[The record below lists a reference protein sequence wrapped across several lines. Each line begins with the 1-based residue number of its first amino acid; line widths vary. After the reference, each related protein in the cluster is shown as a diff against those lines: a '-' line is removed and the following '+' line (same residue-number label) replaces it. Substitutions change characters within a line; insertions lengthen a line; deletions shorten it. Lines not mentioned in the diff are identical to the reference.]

1 MSRMGWERPEDWEEQ
16 AEYEGSADLRGR
28 LFFLR
33 LLVVVTLGILL
44 GRVIWLQQT
53 QGDNFAAA
61 AIDNQLATLTENAP
75 RGVIFDRNGALLAEN
90 LASFNVSI
98 TLSKLPEDDADRQA
112 VFERLSLLT
121 GVPIT
126 NTIAQRELAQ
136 SADPAEI
143 GVARRLA
150 TVYNAPISDTLDAA
164 GIVPQLQTSIEDVVR
179 TFSFD
184 PFNPHVIT
192 RNVPIT
198 LARVIEQ
205 ESVFMPGVSVVA
217 EPVRNYPTGALTSHI
232 IGFMGPIPDLSYVT
246 ERGYERDDRVG
257 LFGLESSQEEF
268 LKGVKGE
275 RTIEVDATGREQRQ
289 IGVAIPPQAG
299 YNLHLTIDAEL
310 QRHAEDIM
318 QNWMQWRRDT
328 PDRRRGELEIESAS
342 VVAINPKTGEI
353 LAMVD
358 APTFDNNR
366 FATEIPVEYYLQ
378 LDRNDYLPLFNHAIG
393 GQYPPGSTFKVLTGA
408 ASLQEGIV
416 SPSRL
421 LDAPGSIV
429 IPNRF
434 SPNDPGRSQRFVCW
448 IWNTFVPDEE
458 TGIVGRGEH
467 GGMNMFTAMAQ
478 SCDIYF
484 YKVTGGFNQDGETV
498 GALGIERLKRYA
510 NQFGFGTVQGIEL
523 PAEAAG
529 NIPSQAWKQTNF
541 AEPWST
547 GDNYNTSIGQ
557 GFVTATPMQVAQMA
571 AVIANG
577 GFLYRP
583 SIVHHMTDSDGNVVL
598 FDAQNRPI
606 FASPGENGIPIVRDE
621 SGNLLDP
628 ARLPFSITF
637 DSDGNYLRPPELVNV
652 VEVDRQNLDVIA
664 EGMRLVNHGIGT
676 ASFIGEDI
684 TFNEETGG
692 VEQLSP
698 WLTQW
703 GIMTAGK
710 TGTAEYCDNIAI
722 TRGWCFFDKLNG
734 ERQVQPAH
742 AWYVGYAPFDDPE
755 IVISAFM
762 FNAEEGS
769 ETTALIV
776 RDLMKAYFKIDQ
788 YAEELPEEP

>member
-53 QGDNFAAA
+53 QVEGLTAA
-61 AIDNQLATLTENAP
+61 AIDNQIATITQNAP
-75 RGVIFDRNGALLAEN
+75 RGVIFDRNGILLAEN
-90 LASFNVSI
+90 LASFDVSV
-98 TLSKLPEDDADRQA
+98 TLSKLPTDDVDRRA

-126 NTIAQRELAQ
+126 NTVAQQALGK
-136 SADPAEI
+136 SADPAEV
-143 GVARRLA
+143 GVTSRLA
-150 TVYNAPISDTLDAA
+150 SLYSAPISGTLNSA
-164 GIVPQLQTSIEDVVR
+164 GIIPQLPTSIEEVVR

-232 IGFMGPIPDLSYVT
+232 IGFMGPIPDLSYVD
-246 ERGYERDDRVG
+246 RGYERDDRVG

-289 IGVAIPPQAG
+289 IGVETPPTAG
-299 YNLHLTIDAEL
+299 YNLHLTVDAVL
-310 QRHAEDIM
+310 QGHAEDTM
-318 QNWMQWRRDT
+318 QAWLQWRRDT
-328 PDRRRGELEIESAS
+328 PDRRRGELEVESAS
-342 VVAINPKTGEI
+342 LVALNPKTGEV

-378 LDRNDYLPLFNHAIG
+378 LDRDDYLPLFNHAIG
-393 GQYPPGSTFKVLTGA
+393 GQYPPGSTFKILTGA
-408 ASLQEGIV
+408 AALQEGIV

-421 LDAPGSIV
+421 LDTPGSIV

-434 SPNDPGRSQRFVCW
+434 SPNDPGRAQRFVCW
-448 IWNTFVPDEE
+448 IWNTFVQDDE
-458 TGIVGRGEH
+458 TGLVGRGEH
-467 GGMNMFTAMAQ
+467 EAMNMYTALAQ

-484 YKVTGGFNQDGETV
+484 YKVSGGFRQDGEV
-498 GALGIERLKRYA
+498 VDALGIERLKRYA

-547 GDNYNTSIGQ
+547 GDDYNTSIGQ
-557 GFVTATPMQVAQMA
+557 GFVTATPLQIAQMA
-571 AVIANG
+571 GVIASG

-583 SIVHHMTDSDGNVVL
+583 SIVHHLTDDDGNVVL
-598 FDAQNRPI
+598 FDAQDNPI
-606 FASPGENGIPIVRDE
+606 FASPGEDGLPVVRDE
-621 SGNLLDP
+621 SGNVLDP
-628 ARLPFSITF
+628 ARLPFSIAF
-637 DSDGNYLRPPELVNV
+637 DSEGNYIRPPELINV
-652 VEVDRQNLDVIA
+652 VEIDRENLDVIA
-664 EGMRLVNHGIGT
+664 EGMRLVNQGIGT
-676 ASFIGEDI
+676 ASFIGEEI
-684 TFNEETGG
+684 TVNPETGG

-703 GIMTAGK
+703 GIESAGK

-755 IVISAFM
+755 IVVAAFM
-762 FNAEEGS
+762 FNGEEGS
-769 ETTALIV
+769 ETTALMV
-776 RDLMKAYFKIDQ
+776 RDVLKAYFKVDQ
-788 YAEELPEEP
+788 YAEGAVVEP

>member
-16 AEYEGSADLRGR
+16 AEYEGTADLRGR

-33 LLVVVTLGILL
+33 LLVVVVLGVLL

-53 QGDNFAAA
+53 QGENLAIAAE
-61 AIDNQLATLTENAP
+61 DNQIATLTENAP
-75 RGVIFDRNGALLAEN
+75 RGVIFDRHGELLAEN
-90 LASFNVSI
+90 LASFNVSVV
-98 TLSKLPEDDADRQA
+98 LSELPKDDADRQA

-126 NTIAQRELAQ
+126 NTAAQRDLVV
-136 SADPAEI
+136 SADPAEVS
-143 GVARRLA
+143 VARRLA
-150 TVYNAPISDTLDAA
+150 TLYAAPISDTLDAA

-184 PFNPHVIT
+184 RFNPHVIT

-232 IGFMGPIPDLSYVT
+232 IGFMGPIPDLSYV

-289 IGVAIPPQAG
+289 LGVATQPVAG
-299 YNLHLTIDAEL
+299 YNLHLTIDVEL
-310 QRHAEDIM
+310 QRHAEDSM
-318 QNWMQWRRDT
+318 QTWMQWRRDT
-328 PDRRRGELEIESAS
+328 PDVRRGELEIESAA
-342 VVAINPKTGEI
+342 VVALNPKTGEV

-378 LDRNDYLPLFNHAIG
+378 LDRDDYLPLFNHAIG

-408 ASLQEGIV
+408 AALQEGVV
-416 SPSRL
+416 SGSRL

-434 SPNDPGRSQRFVCW
+434 SPNDPGRAQRFVCW
-448 IWNTFVPDEE
+448 IWNQFSINEE
-458 TGIVGRGEH
+458 TGAYERGEH
-467 GGMNMFTAMAQ
+467 GAMSMYTAMSN

-484 YKVTGGFNQDGETV
+484 YKVAGGFAQDGEV
-498 GALGIERLKRYA
+498 VDSLGIERLKRYA
-510 NQFGFGTVQGIEL
+510 TQFGFGRVQGIEL

-557 GFVTATPMQVAQMA
+557 GFVTATPMQIAQMA

-583 SIVHHMTDSDGNVVL
+583 SVVHHLSDDEGNIVL
-598 FDAQNRPI
+598 FDQDEPM
-606 FASPGENGIPIVRDE
+606 FASPGEDGIPIVEDKD
-621 SGNLLDP
+621 GNLVDL

-637 DSDGNYLRPPELVNV
+637 DSEGNYIRPPDLLNA
-652 VEVDRQNLDVIA
+652 VEIDRQHLDVIA
-664 EGMRLVNHGIGT
+664 EGMRLVNQPGGT
-676 ASFIGEDI
+676 AGFIGEEYLFDP
-684 TFNEETGG
+684 ETGG
-692 VEQLSP
+692 RQLSP

-703 GIMTAGK
+703 GIETAGK

-755 IVISAFM
+755 IVVAAFM

-769 ETTALIV
+769 ETSALIV
-776 RDLMKAYFKIDQ
+776 RDVMKAYFKVDE
-788 YAEELPEEP
+788 YAEGLPEEP